1 MSKKMS
7 VFRDLTTSLVIGWL
21 STYLP
26 IWEISKEMDK
36 IFIGFA
42 VAFLVFYAMFATNK
56 DI

>member
-7 VFRDLTTSLVIGWL
+7 AFRDLTTSLVIGWL

-42 VAFLVFYAMFATNK
+42 VAFLVFFCYVCDK
-56 DI
+56 